1 MLQGKG
7 KEISAQHLSE
17 THRWQQPRWAPWR
30 WFWCTHLWWSLRTGR
45 CWTQGSD
52 SWSWHQW
59 DFWLGGMGLQ
69 GTLARAWAHTHSSR
83 FLWSWNLVQS
93 PASKVVRQSPLYSLL
108 LVAPAQPELLHVAQ
122 TEKKAAPSQCKSSGH
137 EGHCEKLHG
146 SARTSS
152 PGRYLQWIDW
162 HCHSGENAIWPLEH
176 THTDIFLY
184 WGLNCSPLHHPFLG
198 CQIHWT
204 SQWTSWWASGLQLL
218 PQGLPSTPWQVPKL
232 GCPEKFWAK
241 SAVSHHCQMTSDD
254 SAKTSWSCANAQE
267 LALATPTSAI
277 SHELLHEVLPKV
289 IHHQLEFKK
298 RQLKITQ

>member
-7 KEISAQHLSE
+7 KEISAQRLSE
-17 THRWQQPRWAPWR
+17 THRWQQPGWASWR

-59 DFWLGGMGLQ
+59 DFWLSGMGLQ

-83 FLWSWNLVQS
+83 FLWSWNLLQS

-146 SARTSS
+146 SARTGS

-176 THTDIFLY
+176 THRHISILGPKLQSTASSIS
-184 WGLNCSPLHHPFLG
+184 GLLDPLNISVDQLMSF
-198 CQIHWT
+198 WAAAF
-204 SQWTSWWASGLQLL
+204 ASGLALHAMASSKIGMSWKILSQKC
-218 PQGLPSTPWQVPKL
+218 W
-232 GCPEKFWAK
+232 K
-241 SAVSHHCQMTSDD
+241 SSLSNDFR
-254 SAKTSWSCANAQE
+254 W
-267 LALATPTSAI
+267 
-277 SHELLHEVLPKV
+277 
-289 IHHQLEFKK
+289 
-298 RQLKITQ
+298 